1 MTILEIATR
10 AAVLYLTIGIS
21 LGIVFAVLAEVEE
34 DAGVPRWIS
43 ARLAA
48 LVGLTFFWL
57 PCLLSKNGELVI
69 YRRKLRPEEREDFI
83 KPKSGPW
90 GDVS

>member
-48 LVGLTFFWL
+48 LEEWGARDL
-57 PCLLSKNGELVI
+57 P
-69 YRRKLRPEEREDFI
+69 P
-83 KPKSGPW
+83 
-90 GDVS
+90 